1 MRVDLRLSLERC
13 GIEQRL
19 SQIADGQGTGP
30 KREKRKEKNEER
42 EKREK
47 GEDMVV
53 HKEEERALTAKIKVS
68 WGRCQHH

>member
-30 KREKRKEKNEER
+30 KREKRKEKKRTKRER
-42 EKREK
+42 NEKRERIWWSTK
-47 GEDMVV
+47 KK
-53 HKEEERALTAKIKVS
+53 KERS
-68 WGRCQHH
+68 QPR